1 MNSLSRK
8 TIIGSIQ
15 LIIGLCFLLFV
26 PAGTFNF
33 WQAWT
38 YLLVFSV
45 SIMLISVNL
54 YKNDPKLLE
63 RRFNRTEK
71 QKSQKWI
78 QLYIF
83 IAYIGVF
90 ILPSLDHRFLWSDV
104 PFSVVIVGDVLVAFG
119 YFVIFLVL
127 KANSFATATIEVSP
141 DHKVISTGPYA
152 IIRHPMYLGAII
164 MLFGTPFALGSW
176 WGLLMFIP
184 VTISIAWRLLDEEKF
199 LSKSLSGYK
208 DYCQK
213 VRYRLAPFIW

>member
-1 MNSLSRK
+1 
-8 TIIGSIQ
+8 
-15 LIIGLCFLLFV
+15 
-26 PAGTFNF
+26 
-33 WQAWT
+33 
-38 YLLVFSV
+38 
-45 SIMLISVNL
+45 MLISVNL